1 MQIIDRGTGTPVVLV
16 PGIQGRWEWMAPAVD
31 ALAEHCRV
39 VTFSLCDEPSSGFRS
54 DPARGVEN
62 YLDQLERVFERTG
75 LAEAVVIG
83 VSYSGPVA
91 MEFTVRHP
99 ERVRALVLVSA
110 LPPDWQPDARARFYL
125 RAPLLLSPIFFVD
138 APVRAFREVRAA
150 LPGLGPRARFSAR
163 QLGRAMRYF
172 LSPTRMATRI
182 QWLRQFRFSDPAHIQ
197 KPVMVITGE
206 HGLDRVVPPAMSHR
220 YVDAIPGARHA
231 VIPCTGHL
239 CLLTKPQDFTR
250 LVCRFLD
257 EISDGVHRATA

>member
-1 MQIIDRGTGTPVVLV
+1 MHIIDRGTGTPVVLV

-31 ALAEHCRV
+31 ALLPHCRV
-39 VTFSLCDEPSSGFRS
+39 VTFSLCDEPSSGFAV

-62 YLDQLERVFERTG
+62 YLDQLDRVFERTG
-75 LAEAVVIG
+75 LTEAVVIG
-83 VSYSGPVA
+83 VSYSGPIA

-99 ERVRALVLVSA
+99 ERVRALILVSA

-125 RAPLLLSPIFFVD
+125 RAPRLFSPIFFID

-150 LPGLGPRARFSAR
+150 LPRLGPRARFSVL

-182 QWLRQFRFSDPAHIQ
+182 QWLRHFRFSDPSGIRN
-197 KPVMVITGE
+197 PVMVITGE
-206 HGLDRVVPPAMSHR
+206 SGLDRVVPPSMTHR
-220 YVDAIPGARHA
+220 YVDAIPGARHEI
-231 VIPCTGHL
+231 IPCTGHL
-239 CLLTKPQDFTR
+239 CLVTRPHEFTS

-257 EISDGVHRATA
+257 EISDDARRATA